1 MKCSISRRV
10 IDEAEDPASLPY
22 AAASHLE
29 GCASCR
35 QFADERGRLRKLL
48 LEPVRVSAPANFE
61 AMVARR
67 LSQRAAQRRPFWF
80 GGGFYVTAGAAATA
94 LACMILA
101 VQLSRSN
108 RLAPPPGSTGGV
120 VAESQLLTPT
130 PKPNEGVIGPVSP
143 GRGGLRNYIPRK
155 TVYRPHPEKTGDLA
169 GVATPVATVSGIT
182 DITAQTRALLLV
194 RNSGS
199 ERQILVPMVS
209 VGAQPWLSVS
219 LPAGEER
226 GVRTSF

>member
-1 MKCSISRRV
+1 
-10 IDEAEDPASLPY
+10 L
-22 AAASHLE
+22 
-29 GCASCR
+29 
-35 QFADERGRLRKLL
+35 LRN
-48 LEPVRVSAPANFE
+48 VSAPANFE

-108 RLAPPPGSTGGV
+108 RLGPMPTSTGDV
-120 VAESQLLTPT
+120 VAERQPPTAT
-130 PKPNEGVIGPVSP
+130 PKPNEGVSGLVSSGPERPHS
-143 GRGGLRNYIPRK
+143 YFPRK
-155 TVYRPHPEKTGDLA
+155 SVYRPHPEKTGDLA